1 MPRPGLAAAILL
13 LLAAGARCPGAGSP
27 LVPCDPAAGPGA
39 VTLMIHGE
47 TARPFSLM
55 DLKGVTERLLT
66 RVNSRIVTRGSREVL
81 PEDIA
86 AADYVVLMGI
96 GPWPAE
102 GTLPP
107 IDPAKPVLVCG
118 MPPRGSAG
126 WPGSQKLPPKVE
138 SWPAA
143 NVSIGGASFR
153 SDVSYFI
160 PGGPAGSDQVL
171 AGITAGGRKS
181 PLAWRSGNRFW
192 FASLPSEPATGFV
205 FSAILP
211 AFYGSADPG
220 ASGVLLTLEAFHTG
234 CDPASL
240 RRAAD
245 WLASKNHPFAV
256 SVRVPSGDTDPAKTR
271 EFYSALQYAQS
282 RRGRIFLIADA
293 GALWDAALDRPPS
306 APVVEA
312 GVKEL
317 ERDVRTCLD
326 NGLLPLGVR
335 LADSGLSA
343 EAAARLADVF
353 TLSLGA
359 SQASDAT
366 AFATFSPG
374 TITRV
379 AGRLVV
385 LPASPWFQAGQPAGD
400 GQARNLL
407 LLPGTVLGISVP
419 AWLPFAK
426 AAALLEAADGL
437 NRPFLDAADAA
448 ASVSTGLGALWT
460 ARSGPMKPPFSGRAQ
475 LKSFDAT
482 AQPISTSEV
491 EAVTLEP
498 VAGVAGAAVTT
509 LIPCAP

>member
-13 LLAAGARCPGAGSP
+13 ILAAGARCPAAGSP

-66 RVNSRIVTRGSREVL
+66 RVNTRIVTRRSREVL

-102 GTLPP
+102 GDLPP

-126 WPGSQKLPPKVE
+126 WPGSQKTPQKVE
-138 SWPAA
+138 SWQAA
-143 NVSIGGASFR
+143 TVSVGGASFR
-153 SDVSYFI
+153 TDVSYFI
-160 PGGPAGSDQVL
+160 PGAPAGSDEVL
-171 AGITAGGRKS
+171 AGITGGGRKS
-181 PLAWRSGNRFW
+181 ALAWRNGNRFW
-192 FASLPSEPATGFV
+192 FASLPSEPATGYA

-211 AFYGSADPG
+211 AFYGAADPG
-220 ASGVLLTLEAFHTG
+220 AGGVLLTLEAFHAG
-234 CDPASL
+234 CDPAVL

-245 WLASKNHPFAV
+245 WLASKNHAFAI
-256 SVRVPSGDTDPAKTR
+256 SVRVPADGTDPAR
-271 EFYSALQYAQS
+271 MRDFFSALQYAQS

-312 GVKEL
+312 GVKGL
-317 ERDVRTCLD
+317 ERDFRTCLD

-335 LADSGLSA
+335 LADSGLG
-343 EAAARLADVF
+343 AAASERLADVF

-366 AFATFSPG
+366 ALATFSPG
-374 TITRV
+374 TITRL

-385 LPASPWFQAGQPAGD
+385 LPASPWFQPGQPAAA
-400 GQARNLL
+400 GQAHNLL

-426 AAALLEAADGL
+426 AAEILKAADGL
-437 NRPFLDAADAA
+437 TSPFLDAADAA
-448 ASVSTGLGALWT
+448 ASVSTGLGAIWT
-460 ARSGPMKPPFSGRAQ
+460 AGSGSLKPKFSGRAQ
-475 LKSFDAT
+475 LKGFDAT
-482 AQPISTSEV
+482 AQPISTAEV
-491 EAVTLEP
+491 EAGTLEP
-498 VAGVAGAAVTT
+498 VAGVEGASMTT
-509 LIPCAP
+509 LIPCDP